1 MTCQVNYEER
11 EERSFIKMK
20 LCIYVQDYETALN
33 LHWAIGAILFHLILP
48 YPVPCLTVNCCH
60 YRKQIISETHLLCVS
75 TMTHNKGCSAT
86 FCTSNRSLACAIY
99 WDARRTLRS
108 VPNPTHG
115 KHFMISLKKSWQAS
129 FDARQ
134 TFSKKI
140 IEIMRPSEPPPPHT
154 PLLRHRRHH
163 HIPRA
168 GEGALR
174 RGRKP
179 VAINTAATTYHRG
192 RKTLERGGE
201 GGRGRR
207 RPHLRRGR
215 RAPPPTGKKG
225 RRPSHLGC
233 AASPSGTR
241 RTSTASPRGSTT
253 TTTTSPTLGRER
265 LV

>member
-1 MTCQVNYEER
+1 
-11 EERSFIKMK
+11 MK

-140 IEIMRPSEPPPPHT
+140 IEIMRPSEPPPPT
-154 PLLRHRRHH
+154 HRCS
-163 HIPRA
+163 A
-168 GEGALR
+168 
-174 RGRKP
+174 
-179 VAINTAATTYHRG
+179 TA
-192 RKTLERGGE
+192 
-201 GGRGRR
+201 
-207 RPHLRRGR
+207 
-215 RAPPPTGKKG
+215 
-225 RRPSHLGC
+225 
-233 AASPSGTR
+233 
-241 RTSTASPRGSTT
+241 TA
-253 TTTTSPTLGRER
+253 TTTTSLALERGHCAAGGSRLPSTPPPPPITEGGRH
-265 LV
+265 

>member
-154 PLLRHRRHH
+154 AAPPPPPPPHPSRWRGGIAPREEAGCHQHRRHH
-163 HIPRA
+163 LSQREEDIR
-168 GEGALR
+168 
-174 RGRKP
+174 
-179 VAINTAATTYHRG
+179 
-192 RKTLERGGE
+192 ERGGGRQGSSAATPEKRETRTAPHREE
-201 GGRGRR
+201 GEAAVAPWMRR
-207 RPHLRRGR
+207 LSIGNPPH
-215 RAPPPTGKKG
+215 
-225 RRPSHLGC
+225 
-233 AASPSGTR
+233 
-241 RTSTASPRGSTT
+241 
-253 TTTTSPTLGRER
+253 
-265 LV
+265 